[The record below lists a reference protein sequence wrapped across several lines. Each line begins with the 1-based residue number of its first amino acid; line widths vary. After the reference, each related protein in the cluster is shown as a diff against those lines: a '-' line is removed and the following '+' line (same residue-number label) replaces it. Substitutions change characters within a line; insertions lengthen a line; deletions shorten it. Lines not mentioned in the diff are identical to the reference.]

1 LGVFIAPAIYIPK
14 SAKAKAA
21 MKLYSRREFL
31 HVTSTATLGAAF
43 AYGLSSPSEASS
55 RSAFTIR
62 LKTARYRPGAQIA
75 IRTSADNWRN
85 DIIGKYQQ
93 GEWVFG
99 FPADGSPPGMEFKF
113 ILDRRYWMEGPSLF
127 VKPKD
132 QADYFYDKIKFST
145 IVDEIQAENGDVQ
158 RRFFPATANENKRY
172 DVIVIGSGMGG
183 GVLADQLSDLGLDV
197 LLLEAGGFLF
207 PTHVGNLPRRHEI
220 GKSNK
225 NISSFWDDFKL
236 KNYTNAPDSKYVGA
250 QAFNLGG
257 RSLFWGGLIP
267 RLAPWE
273 LELWPDEIKQYL
285 ETRGYDLAERLV
297 KKSDFASGYEDRIK
311 LLLSQ
316 KLQEFQ
322 PYGAPMAIE
331 QTAPELRMVPTGV
344 FSTADLLMES
354 RLTDHDKGNHRLT
367 INLNHLAT
375 SIESLHGRATGV
387 IAHDLVE
394 DKVRTFRGKAIV
406 LSCGTVE
413 SAKLAKLS
421 RLADAAGLIGI
432 GMTSHP
438 IFYMRFSVPSSSP
451 VYNSQASAKVLLRHK
466 RADLR
471 LHPYNVILELGDDF
485 NEGRFVDPDLLRAH
499 DRAKGRQMFC
509 GVAFLL
515 NAKLMEGNSLLQSDR
530 YYEKPLIKMLD
541 SPTDGEYLPE
551 INGVKNKI
559 VEFLGG
565 RPIAG
570 DKLTL
575 KRAGSGAAAHE
586 VGTLRMSVQ
595 RNGTRLDGV
604 VDVNLKFFNYDNL
617 YACDLSVFPSSPAAN
632 PSLTLVALALRLAE
646 HLKRK
651 LS

>member
-1 LGVFIAPAIYIPK
+1 
-14 SAKAKAA
+14 
-21 MKLYSRREFL
+21 MKLYSRRDFL
-31 HVTSTATLGAAF
+31 NATSTAALAAAF
-43 AYGLSSPSEASS
+43 AHGLSLPSEAFG

-85 DIIGKYQQ
+85 DIIGRYQQ

-113 ILDRRYWMEGPSLF
+113 ILDQRYWMEGPSLF

-145 IVDEIQAENGDVQ
+145 IVDEIQAENGNVQ

-197 LLLEAGGFLF
+197 LLLEAGGYLF
-207 PTHVGNLPRRHEI
+207 PTHVGNLPRRHQV
-220 GKSNK
+220 GKYNK
-225 NISSFWDDFKL
+225 NISSFWRDFGL
-236 KNYTNAPDSKYVGA
+236 KNYTNTPDSKYVGA

-297 KKSDFASGYEDRIK
+297 KKSVFASGYEDRIK

-322 PYGAPMAIE
+322 PYGAPMAVE
-331 QTAPELRMVPTGV
+331 QTVPEFRTVPAGV

-354 RLTDHDKGNHRLT
+354 RLTNHEKGNRRLT

-421 RLADAAGLIGI
+421 HLADAAGLIGVGI
-432 GMTSHP
+432 TSHP
-438 IFYMRFSVPSSSP
+438 IFYTHFSIPSSSP
-451 VYNSQASAKVLLRHK
+451 VYNGQASAKILLRHK

-471 LHPYNVILELGDDF
+471 SHPYNVILELGADF

-499 DRAKGRQMFC
+499 EQAKGRQMFC
-509 GVAFLL
+509 EIVFLF
-515 NAKLMEGNSLLQSDR
+515 NAKLVEENSLLQSDR
-530 YYEKPLIKMLD
+530 FYERPLIKMRD
-541 SPTDGEYLPE
+541 SAMAGESLSE

-565 RPIAG
+565 RPMAG
-570 DKLTL
+570 DDLTL

-586 VGTLRMSVQ
+586 VGTLRMNVQ
-595 RNGTRLDGV
+595 RNGTRREGV
-604 VDVNLKFFNYDNL
+604 VDANLKFLKYDNL

-646 HLKRK
+646 HLKQRF
-651 LS
+651 S